1 MKKNLFFACFL
12 TITFS
17 AFAQFPVG
25 HRSIT
30 YQDPARSN
38 RNIATEIYYPGVS
51 AGDNVAVATG
61 QFPIIVFGHGFVM
74 SYSLY
79 DYIWNALTPLGY
91 IVACPNTET
100 SLSPVH
106 ADFGADLAFLI
117 NKLKSENTNSSSPFY
132 QKLTN
137 KSAVMGHSM
146 GGGSAFLA
154 CAGNPVPDC
163 MVTLAAA
170 ETTPSSIT
178 AAATVNIPN
187 LVISGSD
194 DCTAPAATHQT
205 PMYNALAS
213 TCKVF
218 ISIIDGSHCYFGNYS
233 FLCTSAESFCLPVPS
248 LPRAAQQT
256 TTMNFVKPY
265 LDYFLKGNVASW
277 YSFVDSLGN
286 SSNITFINNCPINP
300 IAIADVQENVS
311 FDIYPNPVTDV
322 VTVSISG
329 SQKQVTIQLVDLA
342 GRVIVSKEIQ
352 PSATLQ
358 EVGFNLKELNSGMY
372 FVKLNRYSEI
382 LQTKRF
388 IKL

>member
-1 MKKNLFFACFL
+1 MKRTLLFICFV
-12 TITFS
+12 
-17 AFAQFPVG
+17 AFTMNALAQFQVG

-30 YQDPARSN
+30 YTDPARSN
-38 RNIATEIYYPGVS
+38 RSIATEIYYPATT
-51 AGDNVAVATG
+51 AGDNVAFATG
-61 QFPIIVFGHGFVM
+61 QFPLIVFGHGFVM

-100 SLSPVH
+100 STSPVH

-154 CAGNPVPDC
+154 CAGNSVPDA

-178 AAATVNIPN
+178 AAATVTTPN

-213 TCKVF
+213 SCKVF
-218 ISIIDGSHCYFGNYS
+218 ISIINGSHCYFGNYS
-233 FLCTSAESFCLPVPS
+233 FLCTAAESFCLPVPS
-248 LPRAAQQT
+248 LSRAAQQT

-277 YSFVDSLGN
+277 NYFVDSLSA

-300 IAIADVQENVS
+300 TSVDKQQGNAT
-311 FDIYPNPVTDV
+311 FDLYPNPSIDY
-322 VTVSISG
+322 VTVSLSAIPAEG
-329 SQKQVTIQLVDLA
+329 TLQLVDITGRPIASKTISESAMSLESSFNINNLA
-342 GRVIVSKEIQ
+342 SGLYFIK
-352 PSATLQ
+352 
-358 EVGFNLKELNSGMY
+358 LNS
-372 FVKLNRYSEI
+372 KNTTLKT
-382 LQTKRF
+382 QRF